1 MIVYNYT
8 KIQRREKRVYSLFNT
23 TISQQGLS
31 MGMIKTSGG
40 VLAIF
45 TVLGLLFC
53 LITGKMWYSPLNLA
67 NSSSVGYFYL
77 VFVILPV
84 AIGIG
89 LNSYKIQNY
98 RAIDYIK
105 LYIQPK
111 KPLNQHGKVVKLE
124 GFKINS
130 FVERL

>member
-1 MIVYNYT
+1 MVVFNYT
-8 KIQRREKRVYSLFNT
+8 KVQKRDKKVYSIFDT

-31 MGMIKTSGG
+31 LKMIKTIGG

-53 LITGKMWYSPLNLA
+53 LLTDNFWYNPINFA
-67 NSSSVGYFYL
+67 NGTSVGYFYI
-77 VFVILPV
+77 VFVFLPI

-98 RAIDYIK
+98 RAIDYFK

-111 KPLNQHGKVVKLE
+111 RPIDQHGKRVKLL
-124 GFKINS
+124 GYKIDS